1 MEERSRFK
9 IFFKKHYKLI
19 ILFFIR
25 LAEVFISS
33 IIPSFLGVVLI
44 FLNPNKNIWTIINF
58 ITLIGFAFI
67 NFRFLLKYIAGRDN
81 KKEFYILNSIV
92 YIIYVAVSILA
103 FKFGGYVVYSM
114 IFANLRGL
122 EAFGMKTIHS
132 ILICDVITLL
142 SIFILGKYAY
152 SHIEF
157 VKKLVKMNGADAVEI
172 VYEEAV
178 PMQHSEEI
186 NTLSVEEMEKEIE
199 KDMEEAAELIRWQQ
213 ENLSDGDYTK
223 AFKGNNEDIQFV
235 TPENP
240 DDDVDETDYV
250 EKNAEILNR
259 NSAYDSDSL
268 WEKDIYKGNE
278 PITSYDDEYEPVPSP
293 ENTLSMRD
301 RFKGMMR
308 HHIRSVTRI
317 GVVKIKNRLGE
328 AAFVDDEYNNQNITE
343 YAPENDEAYDDSLWE
358 SRMYQG
364 KSKENVPQYSEDF
377 DDSAEVRTETGLENY
392 DGDNLWDMIAHG
404 RILSDSDAIAEEDIA
419 AESELENYNAD
430 SLWNDDIYQGRIKE
444 E

>member
-1 MEERSRFK
+1 
-9 IFFKKHYKLI
+9 
-19 ILFFIR
+19 
-25 LAEVFISS
+25 
-33 IIPSFLGVVLI
+33 
-44 FLNPNKNIWTIINF
+44 
-58 ITLIGFAFI
+58 
-67 NFRFLLKYIAGRDN
+67 
-81 KKEFYILNSIV
+81 
-92 YIIYVAVSILA
+92 
-103 FKFGGYVVYSM
+103 M